1 MRRPTLEDVLGHP
14 VILSA
19 VCITV
24 LVTVGS
30 LASPDQSQALPLP
43 SPADLLNVGKLIPD
57 SLDPTQWAADGFA
70 AILKF
75 IFGDVDE
82 LGKNLVNLLLAVPL
96 LTDAKAFPKL
106 NAYREYVT
114 GAAWGLLGLSFVVAS
129 FRYWLSS
136 YGGSGAYEG
145 AMGFIRSCVAI
156 SVLLAFV
163 PFFDQLA
170 RFVNAFT
177 SALVINP
184 VVGHDLGKGLT
195 HTISTGSIGG
205 GGMVMIIAIL
215 AIGLAMVLIIV
226 KVIITALLA
235 VLFVASPLAI
245 ALWPI
250 EELGWMLRSLLQAIL
265 GLLIFPVIWAVCFG
279 TFAVLS
285 ADALFPGDH
294 GGQIHAVLS
303 PLVVLASLVVAFRLP
318 FKVLSTA
325 TQAGISPGFSRG
337 ASHVRTAMN
346 AIPAGRYSRVGR

>member
-1 MRRPTLEDVLGHP
+1 
-14 VILSA
+14 VILGA
-19 VCITV
+19 VCIV
-24 LVTVGS
+24 ALVTLGS
-30 LASPDQSQALPLP
+30 IVSPEPSAALPLP
-43 SPADLLNVGKLIPD
+43 SPADLLNADRLIPD
-57 SLDPTQWAADGFA
+57 SLSPSSLAADGFA

-114 GAAWGLLGLSFVVAS
+114 GGAWGLLALSFVVAS
-129 FRYWLSS
+129 LRYWLSS
-136 YGGSGAYEG
+136 YTGAGAYEG

-177 SALVINP
+177 SALILNP
-184 VVGHDLGKGLT
+184 IVGHDVGHGFSS
-195 HTISTGSIGG
+195 TISTAAIGG
-205 GGMVMIIAIL
+205 GGMMMIIAIF
-215 AIGLAMVLIIV
+215 AIALAMILLVV

-250 EELGWMLRSLLQAIL
+250 EELGWLFRSLMQALI

-294 GGQIHAVLS
+294 GKQIQGVLA
-303 PLVVLASLVVAFRLP
+303 PLVVLAALVVAFRLP
-318 FKVLSTA
+318 FAVLR
-325 TQAGISPGFSRG
+325 QAMQSGISPNIGRG
-337 ASHVRTAMN
+337 VSHVQTAVN
-346 AIPAGRYSRVGR
+346 AIPAGRYAGRGR